1 MSCRPVLVDLPK
13 DRGPYDG
20 SLCRAN
26 RTESRA
32 STQTSPAKDNS
43 VPGRRQTAMLTSSD
57 AREPPSARAKIA
69 GSQLVANLRGSR
81 FDVVKAEVTHF
92 VELPY
97 WEKPLSQFEL
107 TLFSV
112 LLHQP
117 SGVELVR
124 SESFDRLVEKI
135 NASLRIAGEH
145 HE

>member
-1 MSCRPVLVDLPK
+1 
-13 DRGPYDG
+13 
-20 SLCRAN
+20 
-26 RTESRA
+26 
-32 STQTSPAKDNS
+32 
-43 VPGRRQTAMLTSSD
+43 
-57 AREPPSARAKIA
+57 
-69 GSQLVANLRGSR
+69 
-81 FDVVKAEVTHF
+81 VVKAEVTHF

-97 WEKPLSQFEL
+97 WEKPLSQLKL

>member
-13 DRGPYDG
+13 DRGPMMDH
-20 SLCRAN
+20 SVAPIEQRAA
-26 RTESRA
+26 RA
-32 STQTSPAKDNS
+32 RNLTGKGQLRPRQETD
-43 VPGRRQTAMLTSSD
+43 RRIHIVRC
-57 AREPPSARAKIA
+57 REPPGASAKIA
-69 GSQLVANLRGSR
+69 GSQLVANLRGPR

-97 WEKPLSQFEL
+97 WEKPLSQLKL